1 MTPYT
6 LHNTVFIITVEI
18 ISCLYTIIHFFYKIL
33 RYIKSRNILYFSA
46 LTPNLLTYNF
56 HLKQL

>member
-33 RYIKSRNILYFSA
+33 RY
-46 LTPNLLTYNF
+46 TENLPLAASLAY
-56 HLKQL
+56 LDI